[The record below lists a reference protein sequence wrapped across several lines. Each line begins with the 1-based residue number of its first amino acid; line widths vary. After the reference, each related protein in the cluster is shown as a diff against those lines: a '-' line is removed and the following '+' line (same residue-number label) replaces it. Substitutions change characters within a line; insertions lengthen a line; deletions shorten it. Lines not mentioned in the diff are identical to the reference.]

1 MDEEQ
6 AKEMV
11 GQYQHYQQQ
20 MQSIM
25 IQRDTMQLQLFE
37 VNKALEELAKTKNE
51 KAYKITGQIMVIKPV
66 EEIKVE
72 LTQQKEALE
81 IKIKS
86 MENNE
91 QKVTQKLKE
100 LEAQLKKMV
109 E

>member
-1 MDEEQ
+1 
-6 AKEMV
+6 MV